1 MPRDDDQSLGGDQTF
16 SGKVER
22 DDSPQSLGDEGTYA
36 GGPGVRDTQSLGD
49 QSTFGDA
56 GGDDE
61 PFDDGMEVVDLSAR
75 YTTEGVL
82 GKGGMGEVL
91 LAMDTRLERKVA
103 IKRMLGDGA
112 KSRAAVI

>member
-22 DDSPQSLGDEGTYA
+22 DDSPQSLGDQ
-36 GGPGVRDTQSLGD
+36 P
-49 QSTFGDA
+49 TFGDV

-82 GKGGMGEVL
+82 GKGGMGQGQRTL
-91 LAMDTRLERKVA
+91 
-103 IKRMLGDGA
+103 
-112 KSRAAVI
+112 SRCGE

>member
-1 MPRDDDQSLGGDQTF
+1 MPRDDDQSLGDQPT
-16 SGKVER
+16 SAGKVER
-22 DDSPQSLGDEGTYA
+22 DDSPPSIGDEGTYA

-82 GKGGMGEVL
+82 GKGGMGQGQRSL
-91 LAMDTRLERKVA
+91 
-103 IKRMLGDGA
+103 
-112 KSRAAVI
+112 SRCGE